1 MFFSR
6 FIPMCIIAIIILG
19 QEMESFVVCVASS
32 SVRTFDS
39 FTVQPVQ
46 TSSLQCS
53 AGHRR
58 STWCSVECDQSIFF
72 LSQLPLVISSL
83 KRSLSNNK
91 QSRGMRID
99 VSAGRS
105 FRCCAKVQEA
115 QVMDCPA
122 IMYYIVLTIISRA

>member
-1 MFFSR
+1 M
-6 FIPMCIIAIIILG
+6 
-19 QEMESFVVCVASS
+19 
-32 SVRTFDS
+32 RTFDS
-39 FTVQPVQ
+39 FTVQSVQ
-46 TSSLQCS
+46 AVVVCSYSS

-58 STWCSVECDQSIFF
+58 SSWCSVECDQSIFF

-122 IMYYIVLTIISRA
+122 IMYYIVVLLLLVELEGPDFFLFVRLN